1 MDLMSGYKNRVQGV
15 VGLVFGNEN
24 SASSEDSYVE
34 RLLDRISNGVLS
46 EDRRT
51 AIAELQSVVAESRA
65 AQLDFGAMGFPVLLS
80 VLKEERD
87 DVEMVRGAL
96 ETLVSALTPIDHAK
110 GSKNEVQPALMNT
123 DLLSREAESISLLL
137 SLLSEEDFYIRYYT
151 LQLLTALLTNSP
163 NRLQEA
169 ILTIPRGITRLM
181 DMLMDREVIRNEA
194 LLLLTYLTREAEE
207 IQKIVVFEGAFEKIF
222 SIVKEEGGSEGGV
235 VVQMWNDCL
244 ELLNNLIHDNV
255 SNQVLLRETMGFDP
269 LLSILKLR
277 GNSYSF
283 TQQKTINLL
292 SALETISLL
301 IRGGPEADPG
311 KDTNRLTNKTVLV
324 QRKILDHLLMLGVE
338 SQWAPVPVRCT
349 ALRCIGN
356 LIVSHPKNL
365 DALASKVLGEE
376 PQVEPALNSVLR
388 IILRTSSMQE
398 FVAADY
404 VFRCF
409 CEKNPDG
416 QTMLASTLIPQPLPM
431 THAPLE
437 EDVNMSFGSMLLRG
451 LTLSENDGDLEDTIL
466 HNLMVELFLELLLPH
481 TTFTKTC
488 CRAASV
494 LSHVLKDNIQ
504 CKERVLRIELE
515 PPTPSLGAPEPLL
528 YRMVKYLALASS
540 MKSKDGKSNASGNT
554 YVQPIILKLLVI
566 WLSDCPSAVHCFLD
580 SRPHLTYLLELIS
593 NSTTTVCIRGLASV
607 LLGECVI
614 YNKSSDT
621 GKDAFTIVD
630 AITQKIGLASY
641 LLKFE
646 EMQKSVVFSSAK
658 PAQSRTPLTR
668 STAASMA
675 EIEDVDENEA
685 SDQKNEDHP
694 MLASMFD
701 ARFVDFIRNLE
712 ANIRESIVDVYS
724 KPKSKVAVVPAELE
738 QQGGESDGDYVK
750 RLKLFVEKQC
760 SEIQRVFDK
769 LSLSSAVCVGF
780 GWTRKKPLR
789 DPNQQDLPFDLLSRN
804 ATLAEDL
811 VKMGGGG
818 PSPPDHRASG
828 GSERVQV
835 ETLRR
840 DLQESSQRLEMLKT
854 EKAKIESEASMYRN
868 LAEKMEADLKC
879 LSDAYNSLE
888 QANYNMEKEI
898 KALKSGGATPLPD
911 VEAIKAEAR
920 EEAQKD
926 SEAELNDLLVCLGQ
940 EQSKVEKLSA
950 RLLELG
956 VDVDTLLEGIG
967 DDIGLADDGE
977 EEED

>member
-1 MDLMSGYKNRVQGV
+1 MSVFLFLFFIVFLFLFLFFIAFLFDFKTEIRNRVQGV

-65 AQLDFGAMGFPVLLS
+65 AQLDFGAMVPASFYC
-80 VLKEERD
+80 LK
-87 DVEMVRGAL
+87 VRGAL

-235 VVQMWNDCL
+235 VVQDCL

-451 LTLSENDGDLEDTIL
+451 LTLSENDGDLE
-466 HNLMVELFLELLLPH
+466 
-481 TTFTKTC
+481 TC

-760 SEIQRVFDK
+760 SEIQ
-769 LSLSSAVCVGF
+769 
-780 GWTRKKPLR
+780 
-789 DPNQQDLPFDLLSRN
+789 DLLSRN

-956 VDVDTLLEGIG
+956 VDVDMLLEGIG